1 MQMRA
6 KHLLLSHAPRS
17 VRELPTTK
25 ALLLEVEVGVA
36 GAEAGAEAEDEVLR
50 DLAGRTGEIQKTLV
64 RIRLH
69 HQTQSR
75 RRRRR

>member
-17 VRELPTTK
+17 VRELPTTE
-25 ALLLEVEVGVA
+25 ALLLEVAVGV
-36 GAEAGAEAEDEVLR
+36 AEAGAEAEDEVLR